1 MLCVGFLAGGLR
13 LAAILASGLPVLVS
27 GPTVSLGVI
36 VGHRFGGRF
45 MFFSEPLVHK
55 SYLVRAQGC

>member
-1 MLCVGFLAGGLR
+1 LR
-13 LAAILASGLPVLVS
+13 LTAILASGLPVLVS

>member
-1 MLCVGFLAGGLR
+1 VLCVGFLMGGLR

-36 VGHRFGGRF
+36 VGHRFGGRV
-45 MFFSEPLVHK
+45 MFFSEPLVHR

>member
-1 MLCVGFLAGGLR
+1 MRCLVLFHVNAFR
-13 LAAILASGLPVLVS
+13 LASGLPVLVS